1 MAGNIRQQFFE
12 DVNSRNCGWNPST
25 AKWKLTKPKKASY
38 QFWQILSQ
46 CVQNFCKLGSAQY
59 LSLLVFLLDYSINSI
74 NYAQSPLLSVRL
86 PKLPC
91 WRYKENLLLFFLK
104 AFLSLSVI
112 HLGSVYVKALQ
123 NTTIHW
129 YNMSFLSCFVFI
141 AKYMM
146 FCNGSVWLTGHTFI
160 LFTIFF
166 AEPSLPL
173 IMDMFPNQSQ
183 TGTLSLFHY
192 WQTQIILGF
201 PQNMYKSRSSEGAKQ
216 SSDK

>member
-46 CVQNFCKLGSAQY
+46 CVQNFGKLGSAQY

-91 WRYKENLLLFFLK
+91 WRYKENLLLFFKSLSFPQCNSLGLCLCLGSTK
-104 AFLSLSVI
+104 HHDTLIQYVISILFYSTSFLLQNIWCSATDLSDWLAILLYFLQYFLLSL
-112 HLGSVYVKALQ
+112 
-123 NTTIHW
+123 
-129 YNMSFLSCFVFI
+129 
-141 AKYMM
+141 
-146 FCNGSVWLTGHTFI
+146 
-160 LFTIFF
+160 
-166 AEPSLPL
+166 P
-173 IMDMFPNQSQ
+173 FP
-183 TGTLSLFHY
+183 
-192 WQTQIILGF
+192 
-201 PQNMYKSRSSEGAKQ
+201 
-216 SSDK
+216 